1 MKAIRVK
8 EPGGPEVLRLAEVP
22 DPQPGPGQVV
32 VRIKAAGVN
41 PVDTYI
47 RAGVYPRKPPLPY
60 TPGGDGAGIVE
71 SVGEGV
77 TRVNPGDRVY
87 FGGGFTGS
95 YAELAVHDQWSVWPL
110 PARLSFGQGAGVNV
124 PYVTAFRGLFQRAHG
139 RAGETVLVHG
149 ASGGVGTAAVQLAR
163 AAGLRVIGTA
173 GTDRGRKLAAD
184 EGADEV
190 LDHTAPDHFEQALAR
205 TNGRGYDVILEMLA
219 NVNLGRDLPLLA
231 PHGRVVVI
239 GSRGP
244 VEINPRDAMQRDA
257 VILAFA
263 LPNASPEDLVAAH
276 SAIGAGLENGT
287 LRPIVGQEFPLSEAP
302 RAHEAVMKSGSY
314 GKIVLIP

>member
-8 EPGGPEVLRLAEVP
+8 ELGGPEVLRLEEVP
-22 DPQPGPGQVV
+22 DPKPVAGQVV

-60 TPGGDGAGIVE
+60 TPGGDGAGLVE
-71 SVGEGV
+71 SVGESV
-77 TRVNPGDRVY
+77 TRAKPGDRVY
-87 FGGGFTGS
+87 VGGGFTGS
-95 YAELAVHDQWSVWPL
+95 YAELALFDEWSVWPL
-110 PARLSFGQGAGVNV
+110 PAHLSFSQGAGVNV
-124 PYVTAFRGLFQRAHG
+124 PYVTAFRGLFQQAQG
-139 RAGETVLVHG
+139 RGGETVLVHG
-149 ASGGVGTAAVQLAR
+149 ASGGVGIAAVQLAR

-173 GTDRGRKLAAD
+173 GTERGRKLAAD
-184 EGADEV
+184 EGAHEV

-205 TNGRGYDVILEMLA
+205 TNGRGYDIILEMLA

-231 PHGRVVVI
+231 IRGRVVVI

-257 VILAFA
+257 SILGLT
-263 LPNASPEDLVAAH
+263 LPNASREELIAMH
-276 SAIGAGLENGT
+276 SAIGAGLENKA
-287 LRPIVGQEFPLSEAP
+287 LRPIVGQELPLAEAP

>member
-8 EPGGPEVLRLAEVP
+8 EFGGPEVLRLEEVP
-22 DPQPGPGQVV
+22 DPKPGAGQVV

-60 TPGGDGAGIVE
+60 TPGGDGAGVVE

-77 TRVNPGDRVY
+77 TRVKPGDRVY
-87 FGGGFTGS
+87 AGGGFTGS
-95 YAELAVHDQWSVWPL
+95 YAELALFDEWSVWPL
-110 PARLSFGQGAGVNV
+110 PAHLSFSQGAGVTV
-124 PYVTAFRGLFQRAHG
+124 PYVTAFRGLFQRAQG
-139 RAGETVLVHG
+139 RGGETVLVHG
-149 ASGGVGTAAVQLAR
+149 ASGGVGIAAVQLAR
-163 AAGLRVIGTA
+163 AAGLRVTGTA
-173 GTDRGRKLAAD
+173 GTERGRKLAAD
-184 EGADEV
+184 EGAHEV

-205 TNGRGYDVILEMLA
+205 TNGRGYDIILEMLA

-231 PHGRVVVI
+231 IRGRVVVI

-257 VILAFA
+257 SILGLT
-263 LPNASPEDLVAAH
+263 LPNASREELIAMH
-276 SAIGAGLENGT
+276 SAIGAGLENKT
-287 LRPIVGQEFPLSEAP
+287 LRPIVGQEFPLADAP